1 METCRETIELRYSE
15 EVQTVKWDI
24 YSTFSQTHCLRKVFT
39 KSDNIKGTLHL
50 STFLFNIYIE
60 SVLFCF
66 VLFSMQGLFEA
77 WRCSCEQTG
86 KFQLSGNLNSLE
98 WDQKQ
103 RSIPKKE
110 EKRGKEYSMTE
121 TIITGWSRCG
131 SLKGDWAEWT
141 WWEVHQQKTL
151 TKRLFKSLWKD
162 SLHYWRKIEFYIT
175 F

>member
-1 METCRETIELRYSE
+1 MRGKRHVKTMVKCRGEKNEKVLILCRLEYHFHSFTIS
-15 EVQTVKWDI
+15 
-24 YSTFSQTHCLRKVFT
+24 S
-39 KSDNIKGTLHL
+39 
-50 STFLFNIYIE
+50 E

-86 KFQLSGNLNSLE
+86 QFQLSGNLNSLE